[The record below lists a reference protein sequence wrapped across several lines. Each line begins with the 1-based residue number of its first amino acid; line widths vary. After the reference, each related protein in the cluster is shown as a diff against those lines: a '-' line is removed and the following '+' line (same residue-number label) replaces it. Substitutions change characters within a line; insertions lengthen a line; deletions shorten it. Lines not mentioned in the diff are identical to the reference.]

1 MSEAVVHLPRLHA
14 GQLTVREG
22 RARFTVLQC
31 GRRFGKTKY
40 GEDEA
45 IDPALHGYP
54 VGWFAPTY
62 KIMQGAWDELVD
74 VLRDVIVT
82 ANKTDA
88 KIILIGGGSIEFW
101 SLHNNEDA
109 GRSRKYKRIIVD
121 EAGLIRNLRKIWH
134 ASLRATLA
142 DYKGD
147 ALFLG
152 TPKGHNDFHR
162 LYLQGQGGD
171 PEWASFRMGTIT
183 NPFIAPSEIEAARRQ
198 LPADVFDQE
207 YLGIPAEDGGNPFGL
222 SHIAACVRDQSDK
235 PSVAFGVDL
244 AKSVDWTVVLGLD
257 EDSNTCEFHRW
268 QRVPWNETTARVM
281 DIVGT
286 TPTLA
291 DSTGVGDPI
300 VEEMARKHPN
310 IEGFKFTSE
319 SKQRLMEG
327 LAAAIQGHTTGILDG
342 VCRAEH
348 ESFMYEMRPGG
359 GVRYSAPEGM
369 HDDCVCAQALAVEMK
384 RRHVSGSV
392 AVYHHGKSQDPGAGQ
407 QDGEPMRVYADRM
420 RRCDPNWGFET
431 RTRRRR

>member
-1 MSEAVVHLPRLHA
+1 MRVLVTGHRGYIGSVLTCVLRNQRFEVCGLDSDLFAGCDFGRVSEDVPGYDMDVRDVDFADLISFDAVVHLAGLSDDACGMLNPDLTQEINVAATQRLAECCKKANVARFLFASTCDIYGRVGRARCDETYPTSPMSEAVVHLPRLHA
-14 GQLTVREG
+14 GQLTVRAG

-162 LYLQGQGGD
+162 LYLLGQGGD
-171 PEWASFRMGTIT
+171 PDWASFRMGTIT
-183 NPFIAPSEIEAARRQ
+183 NPFIAPSEIEAARRS
-198 LPADVFDQE
+198 LPKDIFDQE
-207 YLGIPAEDGGNPFGL
+207 FMGIPAEDGGNPFGL
-222 SHIAACVRDQSDK
+222 SHIAACVRDMRDK
-235 PSVAFGVDL
+235 PA
-244 AKSVDWTVVLGLD
+244 
-257 EDSNTCEFHRW
+257 E
-268 QRVPWNETTARVM
+268 
-281 DIVGT
+281 
-286 TPTLA
+286 A
-291 DSTGVGDPI
+291 DG
-300 VEEMARKHPN
+300 
-310 IEGFKFTSE
+310 
-319 SKQRLMEG
+319 
-327 LAAAIQGHTTGILDG
+327 
-342 VCRAEH
+342 
-348 ESFMYEMRPGG
+348 
-359 GVRYSAPEGM
+359 
-369 HDDCVCAQALAVEMK
+369 
-384 RRHVSGSV
+384 
-392 AVYHHGKSQDPGAGQ
+392 
-407 QDGEPMRVYADRM
+407 
-420 RRCDPNWGFET
+420 
-431 RTRRRR
+431 